1 MITIVG
7 AGLIGASI
15 AWRLAQAGEQV
26 RLLDAGVFGGET
38 SSAGA
43 GMLSPGGEFEK
54 PSVWS
59 DLGGASMAL
68 YPAFVEELRAETKL
82 PIDFK
87 ICGCR
92 KTSEETGETQFYPGD
107 GFVDPTD
114 VLRALRSACV
124 ARGVEV
130 IENRCIPV
138 AKTHD
143 FDALVIAAGAWSN
156 KIEIT
161 HQGCLLDLPHVKP
174 IKGHLIG
181 FDLEPGTLGPMLRHG
196 HSYVL
201 QRSNGFTIA
210 GSTEEDVGF
219 DRAIDAG
226 ICEEIHRGAA
236 RLWPALENARRSKC
250 WIGFRPYSETPHIG
264 RVEGTNVWLAYGH
277 FRNGILLAPLTAE
290 RVAGEITGV

>member
-15 AWRLAQAGEQV
+15 AWRLAQAGKQV
-26 RLLDAGVFGGET
+26 TLLDAGVFGGET

-59 DLGGASMAL
+59 DLGSASMGL
-68 YPAFVEELRAETKL
+68 YPAFVEELSAETKL
-82 PIDFK
+82 AIDFQ
-87 ICGCR
+87 ICGCL
-92 KTSEETGETQFYPGD
+92 KTSEQTGETQLYPGD
-107 GFVDPTD
+107 GFVDPAD
-114 VLRALRSACV
+114 LLRALRSACA
-124 ARGVEV
+124 ARGVEI
-130 IENRCIPV
+130 IEKRCISV

-143 FDALVIAAGAWSN
+143 FDVLVIAAGAWSN

-161 HQGCLLDLPHVKP
+161 HHRRLLDLPRVKP

-219 DRAIDAG
+219 DRTIDSG
-226 ICEEIHRGAA
+226 ICGEIQRSAA
-236 RLWPALENARRSKC
+236 RLWPALENARPSKC

-290 RVAGEITGV
+290 RISGEIAAV

>member
-7 AGLIGASI
+7 GGLIGASI
-15 AWRLAQAGEQV
+15 AWRLAQKGNEITI
-26 RLLDAGVFGGET
+26 LDAGRFGGET

-54 PSVWS
+54 PSIWA
-59 DLGGASMAL
+59 DLGSESMDL
-68 YPAFVEELRAETKL
+68 YPAFVEELSDETKL

-87 ICGCR
+87 ICGCL
-92 KTSEETGETQFYPGD
+92 KTSEETGASHLYPGD

-114 VLRALRSACV
+114 LLRALHAACV
-124 ARGVEV
+124 ARGVKI
-130 IENRCIPV
+130 IENRCTSV
-138 AKTHD
+138 VETTAG
-143 FDALVIAAGAWSN
+143 DAFVIAAGAWSN
-156 KIEIT
+156 QLHVEHAGRRI
-161 HQGCLLDLPHVKP
+161 DLSEVKP

-181 FDLEPGTLGPMLRHG
+181 FDLQPGTLGPMLRHG

-219 DRAIDAG
+219 DRSIDDG
-226 ICEEIHRGAA
+226 ICAEIHQRAA
-236 RLWPALENARRSKC
+236 RLWPALERAKPSKR

-264 RVEGTNVWLAYGH
+264 RLEDTNVWLAYGH
-277 FRNGILLAPLTAE
+277 FRNGILLAPLTAQ
-290 RVAGEITGV
+290 RISREICA